1 MNSLFAIRAGPL
13 HKISLFLI
21 LNFPAIMRTVRYLT
35 YILFYILLFF
45 VSLLESICG
54 FLLLF
59 FCFVIEYDI
68 RMEYSYQLLFAKV
81 LEYTIIYGKWH
92 NLLSLWNIYLNIKLG
107 SILYLEYSK
116 YSKYTITLYFNSFL
130 EYNL

>member
-1 MNSLFAIRAGPL
+1 MDSLFAIRTGPL

-45 VSLLESICG
+45 VCLLEGICG

-92 NLLSLWNIYLNIKLG
+92 NLLSLWDIYLNIKLG